1 MFFCVLVVLFVLLA
15 WITTVTPF
23 TKGSLKGELRLN
35 IEGVK
40 QNYKERATVK
50 ESGRHGNDILGT

>member
-1 MFFCVLVVLFVLLA
+1 MCWTVFFSVLVVLFVLLA

-23 TKGSLKGELRLN
+23 IKGSLKSELRLN

-40 QNYKERATVK
+40 QNYK
-50 ESGRHGNDILGT
+50 